1 MKALTIRNV
10 DPALAREL
18 ERERKRRNLSLN
30 KTVLVLLHQALG
42 MEPGAVRSNGLR
54 KLAGTWSPAD
64 AAEFD
69 RAVAPFEQIDEEL
82 WS

>member
-1 MKALTIRNV
+1 MKALTVRNV
-10 DPALAREL
+10 DPGLAREL

-30 KTVLVLLHQALG
+30 QTVLLLLHQALG
-42 MEPGAVRSNGLR
+42 IEPGAVRSNGLR
-54 KLAGTWSPAD
+54 KLAGTWSQKD